1 MALSRKHRREQRRL
15 RKNAQDLLDEQR
27 VVLSHAGHILGDA
40 SRHAKHLNDAYVM
53 PRVGDAAEQVRPY
66 VDRGVKKARRTAD
79 NVRMLTAPLVASA
92 LASTVRSL
100 DRLENGSEASKQ
112 LRTFGERQGLLKP
125 EKKKR
130 AGSVIAIG
138 LGVAAA
144 ATVGYALW
152 QAFRTDDELWVA
164 PE

>member
-15 RKNAQDLLDEQR
+15 RKDAQDLLDEQR

-40 SRHAKHLNDAYVM
+40 TRHAKNLNTAYIA
-53 PRVGDAAEQVRPY
+53 PRVDEAADQVRPY
-66 VDRGVKKARRTAD
+66 VDRGVRRARRAAD
-79 NVRMLTAPLVASA
+79 NVRLFTAPLVASA
-92 LASTVRSL
+92 LASTVRTL

-112 LRTFGERQGLLKP
+112 LRTFGENKGYLKP
-125 EKKKR
+125 TKKKR
-130 AGSVIAIG
+130 AGSVVAIG

>member
-15 RKNAQDLLDEQR
+15 RKDAQDLLDEQR

-40 SRHAKHLNDAYVM
+40 TRHAKSLNNAYIA
-53 PRVGDAAEQVRPY
+53 PRVDEAADQVRPY
-66 VDRGVKKARRTAD
+66 VDRGVQRARRAAD
-79 NVRMLTAPLVASA
+79 NVRLFTAPLVASA
-92 LASTVRSL
+92 LASTVRTL

-112 LRTFGERQGLLKP
+112 LRTFGEKKGLLKP

-130 AGSVIAIG
+130 AGGVIAIG